1 MGKGCSQDFF
11 QFYWTLSPRC
21 TIVQGSW
28 RPRGG
33 GRCAGGLGQGQIKD
47 VGKLTLQ

>member
-1 MGKGCSQDFF
+1 MGKACSQDFF

-28 RPRGG
+28 RPRGV
-33 GRCAGGLGQGQIKD
+33 QGALD
-47 VGKLTLQ
+47 RVRLRM